1 MLEIK
6 RRVSKMKE
14 METLYEDFNKL
25 RDEVLSKNYDVE
37 GAFELRRYR
46 RRFENLH
53 RQNLELQSKIRES
66 DVDVEELR
74 QVLNLG
80 DRMWYE
86 LGEVLKP
93 MDQVIDIKMTLA
105 HQMSDERKAIKD
117 QIEKQQKLLK
127 TLTNRLKKDKK
138 TAESATEPS

>member
-1 MLEIK
+1 MN
-6 RRVSKMKE
+6 E
-14 METLYEDFNKL
+14 MENLYEEFKSL

-46 RRFENLH
+46 RRFTDLH
-53 RQNLELQSKIRES
+53 RRNLELQSKMRES

-86 LGEVLKP
+86 LGEILKP
-93 MDQVIDIKMTLA
+93 MDKVIDIKMALGK
-105 HQMSDERKAIKD
+105 QMADERIHIKA
-117 QIEKQQKLLK
+117 QK
-127 TLTNRLKKDKK
+127 
-138 TAESATEPS
+138 